1 MAVRTVRKGVAPRII
16 VLFKFACPVL
26 CVSNVL
32 PGEKAAQAFL
42 FTLALCVPKPPRV
55 YIITRLSRKP

>member
-42 FTLALCVPKPPRV
+42 FTLDLLCPE
-55 YIITRLSRKP
+55 TA